1 MLFSPS
7 LLLSFFALI
16 ALYANIL
23 CVSVCLCVCAC
34 VWGAYARQLVF
45 SAHFHDKSTPIS
57 ERLMQMFSIAT

>member
-1 MLFSPS
+1 MPFS
-7 LLLSFFALI
+7 LLFFFSLI

-23 CVSVCLCVCAC
+23 LCVCVC
-34 VWGAYARQLVF
+34 VVEGAHARQLVF